1 MKTALT
7 IYLGNDSAFAAV
19 DVNDQISLL
28 ALSESDTGLSIKKSL
43 GGVDMYD
50 PELKS
55 SDEDLI
61 HVELF
66 LADLFSKVIA
76 RCIKV
81 IDIYPDK
88 VLLVVREETVNLD
101 IYLSASR
108 RAQIRNMTVIEEN
121 RSLAAL
127 ASYGPKGVSPEYA
140 PAIGGLFW
148 VRHGDSLTGPLPIV
162 TREDLGTTEKA
173 VRKPPVVP
181 SAPSVISLGD
191 RSVFDLQVNRGK
203 KKRMNLSWVLVVL
216 ILCAGVA
223 SVYYF
228 ISSNSQESSQKELET
243 AVVPVA
249 SVPVASV
256 PVASVPVASV
266 PVTSVPVTSVPF
278 TSFPVTSV
286 PVTSFPVTSVPVP
299 SGIEE
304 VIGTESPE
312 LGVVTLAENGLLL
325 LAGTETQLLLSFESP
340 QAAVMSS
347 LTSFLGQPD
356 QEEVAGLDEICN
368 STDLQ
373 VFKFGDLEVT
383 FTSYDGIQIFSQ
395 WFVSGDNANETNL
408 WTLDRIG
415 LGSSVAELKQLPEG
429 EILIEELFPGTN
441 DPAGKFQIDP
451 FGLGMLIN
459 GLSSNTNEQG
469 KILEMW
475 AGEGCQR
482 LPEG

>member
-162 TREDLGTTEKA
+162 TREDLGTNEKA

-216 ILCAGVA
+216 ILCAGMA

-243 AVVPVA
+243 AVVPVT
-249 SVPVASV
+249 SI
-256 PVASVPVASV
+256 
-266 PVTSVPVTSVPF
+266 PVTSV
-278 TSFPVTSV
+278 
-286 PVTSFPVTSVPVP
+286 PVTSVPVP

-441 DPAGKFQIDP
+441 APAGKFQIDP

>member
-19 DVNDQISLL
+19 DVNGQISLL
-28 ALSESDTGLSIKKSL
+28 ALSESEAGLPLKKSL
-43 GGVDMYD
+43 GDIDLYN
-50 PELKS
+50 PERKFP
-55 SDEDLI
+55 DEDLI
-61 HVELF
+61 QIELF

-76 RCIKV
+76 RCIRV
-81 IDIYPDK
+81 IDIYPDE
-88 VLLVVREETVNLD
+88 VLLVVSEDISNLD
-101 IYLSASR
+101 THLSAAR
-108 RAQIRNMTVIEEN
+108 RAQIKDMTIIEEN

-127 ASYGPKGVSPEYA
+127 ASYGPKGVSADYA
-140 PAIGGLFW
+140 PVIGGLFW
-148 VRHGDSLTGPLPIV
+148 ARHGDSLTGPLPIV
-162 TREDLGTTEKA
+162 TREDLGATEK
-173 VRKPPVVP
+173 VVSKPPVAP
-181 SAPSVISLGD
+181 SAPSVLSLGD
-191 RSVFDLQVNRGK
+191 RSVFESQVSRGK
-203 KKRMNLSWVLVVL
+203 KTSINFSWLITIL
-216 ILCAGVA
+216 ILCTGLA

-228 ISSNSQESSQKELET
+228 VFSDSQQSSQKELET
-243 AVVPVA
+243 AVIPVT
-249 SVPVASV
+249 
-256 PVASVPVASV
+256 SV
-266 PVTSVPVTSVPF
+266 PVTSVPVTSVP
-278 TSFPVTSV
+278 VTSV
-286 PVTSFPVTSVPVP
+286 PVTSVPVTSVPVP

>member
-28 ALSESDTGLSIKKSL
+28 ALSESETGLSIKKSL

-216 ILCAGVA
+216 ILCAGMA

-243 AVVPVA
+243 AVVPVT
-249 SVPVASV
+249 
-256 PVASVPVASV
+256 SV
-266 PVTSVPVTSVPF
+266 PVTSVPVTSV
-278 TSFPVTSV
+278 PVTSV

-373 VFKFGDLEVT
+373 VFKFGDLEVI
-383 FTSYDGIQIFSQ
+383 FKSYDGIQIFSQ
-395 WFVSGDNANETNL
+395 WFVSGDNANKTNL

>member
-28 ALSESDTGLSIKKSL
+28 ALSESETGLSIKKSL
-43 GGVDMYD
+43 DGVDLYH

-61 HVELF
+61 HVEFF

-76 RCIKV
+76 RCIQV

-216 ILCAGVA
+216 ILCAGMA

-243 AVVPVA
+243 AVVPVT
-249 SVPVASV
+249 
-256 PVASVPVASV
+256 SV
-266 PVTSVPVTSVPF
+266 PVTSVPVTSVPV
-278 TSFPVTSV
+278 TSVPVTSVPVTSVPVTSV

-373 VFKFGDLEVT
+373 MFKVGDLEVT

>member
-28 ALSESDTGLSIKKSL
+28 ALSESETGLSIKKSL
-43 GGVDMYD
+43 DGVDMYD

-61 HVELF
+61 HVEFF

-81 IDIYPDK
+81 IDIYPEK

-216 ILCAGVA
+216 ILCAGMA

-243 AVVPVA
+243 AVVPVT
-249 SVPVASV
+249 SIPVT
-256 PVASVPVASV
+256 SV
-266 PVTSVPVTSVPF
+266 PVTSVPVTSV
-278 TSFPVTSV
+278 PVTSV

-299 SGIEE
+299 SGIEK

-475 AGEGCQR
+475 AGTGCQR